1 MKVIESP
8 NGMVIVVSKIVAIS
22 SITEISSGFNFNVYT
37 VNSEEPFI
45 FRFRSK
51 ENATYLRVRSKEN
64 AINKRNEI
72 IDILKEV

>member
-8 NGMVIVVSKIVAIS
+8 SGMTIVASKIVAIS
-22 SITEISSGFNFNVYT
+22 SVTEVSSGFNFNVYT

-45 FRFRSK
+45 FRFRN
-51 ENATYLRVRSKEN
+51 EEN

-72 IDILKEV
+72 IDILNEV